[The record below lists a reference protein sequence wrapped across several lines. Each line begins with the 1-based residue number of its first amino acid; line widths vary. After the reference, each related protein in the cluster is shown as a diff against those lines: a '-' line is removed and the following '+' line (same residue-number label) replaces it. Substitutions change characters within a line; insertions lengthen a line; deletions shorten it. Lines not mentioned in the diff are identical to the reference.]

1 MKIVKIRLTQVDQV
15 REFVELTYNCNY
27 DVDLVSDRYTVDAK
41 SLLGIYSLDLSN
53 PLQVVIYGD
62 DSEEY
67 EKALEEACGIA
78 GRFAAGGAADR
89 LRRAGGFGIGGAD

>member
-15 REFVELTYNCNY
+15 REFVELTSNCNY

-53 PLQVVIYGD
+53 PLQVLYTVMTAKNMKKHWKNIRFD
-62 DSEEY
+62 D
-67 EKALEEACGIA
+67 
-78 GRFAAGGAADR
+78 
-89 LRRAGGFGIGGAD
+89 LR